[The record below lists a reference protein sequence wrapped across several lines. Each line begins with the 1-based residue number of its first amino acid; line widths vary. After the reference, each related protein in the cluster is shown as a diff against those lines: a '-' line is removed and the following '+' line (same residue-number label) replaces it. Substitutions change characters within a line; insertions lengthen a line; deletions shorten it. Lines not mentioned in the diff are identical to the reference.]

1 MVMVS
6 PSLWVVLLLSIV
18 VAVVVDSF
26 SSPPSPTAHRHH
38 RHRSNCRQYY
48 SNRNNNKIII
58 LHCGRSRSGGDT
70 KRLVAGGGGIIR
82 DDTATGLRLSN
93 IDNGKTNRDAATN
106 NDGSNGGNNIR
117 LNKVFKATH
126 SRRAADELIC
136 NGRVCVNGVRVT
148 ARDVGVRV
156 TPYEDVITLDDEVV
170 VGWEGMNYAVLVD
183 GRSDVE
189 TAAAAAAAP
198 PTMVN
203 EEGYHEAKENKGN
216 DRRIDINNATEKIY
230 TDDERWNDHHHQQK
244 EHEQQQQ
251 SLLEQQQQQRRHLLR
266 QSISTFEYVKYYKPI
281 GITCTTDPLIKDNI
295 IHSICNQSGYMPKHR
310 IYPVG
315 RLDKLTSGLI
325 LLTSDGRL
333 VNSVLRRE
341 NKYPKVYE
349 VTVDVELT
357 NEHINQLRN
366 GIIIKTISQRSS
378 SSSSNN
384 DKGRDKNTLI
394 ARTRPCIVTRIIG
407 NDDDG
412 SSSSSK
418 NNRSCRMTLIEGRN
432 RQIRKMMGALGLT
445 VISLRRIEFM
455 GIQLHSDNNSTTAI
469 PSSSSSSLKRPG
481 DWAYLNK
488 DEMKL
493 IEDALWTVTEKER

>member
-1 MVMVS
+1 
-6 PSLWVVLLLSIV
+6 VV
-18 VAVVVDSF
+18 VVVDSF
-26 SSPPSPTAHRHH
+26 SSPPSSTAHRHH
-38 RHRSNCRQYY
+38 RHRSNCQQSN
-48 SNRNNNKIII
+48 SNRNNNKIIL
-58 LHCGRSRSGGDT
+58 LHCSRSRSGGDT
-70 KRLVAGGGGIIR
+70 KRLVAGGGIIR
-82 DDTATGLRLSN
+82 DDTAAGLRLSK
-93 IDNGKTNRDAATN
+93 IDNSKTNRDAATN
-106 NDGSNGGNNIR
+106 NNNNNNNGSNGGNNIR

-136 NGRVCVNGVRVT
+136 TGRVCVNGVRVT

-183 GRSDVE
+183 GRSDAE
-189 TAAAAAAAP
+189 TAAAAAAPP
-198 PTMVN
+198 PTMLN
-203 EEGYHEAKENKGN
+203 EEEYHEAKENKGN
-216 DRRIDINNATEKIY
+216 DRRLDINNAAEKIF
-230 TDDERWNDHHHQQK
+230 TDDERWNDHHQQQK

-251 SLLEQQQQQRRHLLR
+251 SLLEQQQRRHLIR

-295 IHSICNQSGYMPKHR
+295 IHSICNQSGYTPKHR

-357 NEHINQLRN
+357 NEHIYQLRN
-366 GIIIKTISQRSS
+366 GIIIKTISQRS

-407 NDDDG
+407 HDDDG
-412 SSSSSK
+412 SSSSK

-455 GIQLHSDNNSTTAI
+455 GIQLHTVNDSTTAI
-469 PSSSSSSLKRPG
+469 PSSSSLKRPG

-493 IEDALWTVTEKER
+493 IEDALWNVAEKER

>member
-6 PSLWVVLLLSIV
+6 PLLWVVLLLSIV

-93 IDNGKTNRDAATN
+93 IDNGKTNRGAATN

-189 TAAAAAAAP
+189 TAAAVAAAP

-469 PSSSSSSLKRPG
+469 PSSSSSSFKRPG